1 MSEIINSK
9 QKQVVDAARR
19 LLATEGLHG
28 MSIKLLVK
36 ESGVAAGT
44 IYLHFEDKQDIV
56 RQVHASV
63 LREVGQAISRD
74 HDAEK
79 PLFVQFRS
87 LWHKLWTYFQK
98 HPNTLMVKAQFD
110 HLPKGTIKQDLEDV
124 RASFQVVSQ
133 LFSQGRAS
141 GQIRDL
147 PDEVLGA
154 LSFETC
160 ATLARQQLLGLL
172 EFNDDMLESCISA
185 SWNAIVIPSGHPD
198 KAENQL

>member
-1 MSEIINSK
+1 MSAIINSK

-56 RQVHASV
+56 RQVYASV
-63 LREVGQAISRD
+63 LHEVGQAISRN
-74 HDAEK
+74 HDDEK
-79 PLFVQFRS
+79 PLFEQYQS
-87 LWHKLWTYFQK
+87 LWRKLWTYFQQ

-110 HLPKGTIKQDLEDV
+110 HLPKGALKQDLQDV
-124 RASFQVVSQ
+124 RVSFQVISR
-133 LFSQGRAS
+133 LFSKGRAS

-172 EFNDDMLESCISA
+172 EFNDDMLDSCILA
-185 SWNAIVIPSGHPD
+185 SWQAIVTLSD
-198 KAENQL
+198 NSSKTENQI